1 MKSGITRRL
10 IAYFVGVILLF
21 AIILSSMFILMFRNQ
36 TIANVQNQILLD
48 ARDLAVLTAEPGV
61 TNTQILNRFNNLD
74 SFLTDAQLWIVTP
87 DGKIWA
93 RSMGGGMG
101 MGMHNNT
108 GSLPK
113 GIRDVVNSVLAG
125 NERNAENF
133 SDVFRFRTLTVGVP
147 VYDANRQ
154 VIAAILISASAS
166 MVQGTANMGIRILL
180 MSTGIGI
187 VIAILAG
194 YFLSKRFI
202 KPVLEMDKAV
212 SLIADGNYQTRIATK
227 SNDEIGALGQKLN
240 ILSGRLDDASR
251 QSANLE
257 KMRQSFIADITHELR
272 TPVTVLRGYA
282 EGLSDG
288 IYPQDYN
295 LQDISQQMI
304 RETTGMQRLIGDLL
318 ELSRLEDPDFKLVKS
333 DVEFHDILNDVLRGT
348 HQRAEVLGIKLTT
361 DIDEGQWTIKG
372 DYDRLRMML
381 NAVLDNALKFTP
393 KGKNIHVSAKQEA
406 KMLVISISDEGA
418 GMTQERQDQLFKR
431 YQRVKDQNNPQGSGL
446 GLAIASNIASRHRI
460 KIDVI
465 SQENQ
470 GSTFDFIIPIME

>member
-21 AIILSSMFILMFRNQ
+21 AIILSGMFVMMFRNQ
-36 TIANVQNQILLD
+36 TVSNVSEQILVN
-48 ARDLAVLTAEPGV
+48 ARDLAQMTGEPGM
-61 TNTQILNRFNNLD
+61 TNTQVLDRFNHLD
-74 SFLTDAQLWIVTP
+74 TFLHDAQLWIVTP

-101 MGMHNNT
+101 MGMGMHNNIL
-108 GSLPK
+108 SLPSNV
-113 GIRDVVNSVLAG
+113 RDVVNSVLAG

-147 VYDANRQ
+147 VYNANHD
-154 VIAAILISASAS
+154 VIAALLISASAS
-166 MVQGTANMGIRILL
+166 MIQSTADMGIRILF
-180 MSTGIGI
+180 MSTLVGII
-187 VIAILAG
+187 IAVLAG

-202 KPVLEMDKAV
+202 KPVLTMDKAV
-212 SLIADGNYQTRIATK
+212 KEMADGNYAIHIEKK
-227 SNDEIGALGQKLN
+227 SNDEIGELGQKLN
-240 ILSGRLDDASR
+240 VLGGRLEDAAR

-257 KMRQSFIADITHELR
+257 KMRQNFIADITHELR

-288 IYPQDYN
+288 IYPKDYSME
-295 LQDISQQMI
+295 DISRQMI

-318 ELSRLEDPDFKLVKS
+318 ELSRLEDPDFKLVLS
-333 DVEFHDILNDVLRGT
+333 DVELHDILYDVLRGSEE
-348 HQRAEVLGIKLTT
+348 RAKKNNLNIVS
-361 DIDEGQWTIKG
+361 DIEEGVWKFKG

-393 KGKNIHVSAKQEA
+393 SGKSIHVSAKKE
-406 KMLVISISDEGA
+406 KDKLVIAIKDEGP
-418 GMTQERQDQLFKR
+418 GMSQERQDQLFKR
-431 YQRVKDQNNPQGSGL
+431 YQRIKDPNNVQGSGL
-446 GLAIASNIASRHRI
+446 GLAIAANIANRHKI
-460 KIDVI
+460 KIDVV

-470 GSTFDFIIPIME
+470 GSTFLFTIQL

>member
-21 AIILSSMFILMFRNQ
+21 AIILSGMFVMMFRNQ
-36 TIANVQNQILLD
+36 TVANVKNQILSD
-48 ARDLAVLTAEPGV
+48 ARDLATLTAEPGV
-61 TNTQILNRFNNLD
+61 TNTEVLKQFNNLD
-74 SFLTDAQLWIVTP
+74 SFLSDAQLWIVTP

-101 MGMHNNT
+101 MGMHNNVGT
-108 GSLPK
+108 LPK
-113 GIRDVVNSVLAG
+113 SVKDVVNSVLAG
-125 NERNAENF
+125 NEKNSENF
-133 SDVFRFRTLTVGVP
+133 SDVFRYRTLTVGVP
-147 VYDANRQ
+147 VYNLNHE

-166 MVQGTANMGIRILL
+166 MVQGTANMGIRILF
-180 MSTGIGI
+180 MSTIVGII
-187 VIAILAG
+187 IAVLAG

-202 KPVLEMDKAV
+202 KPVLVMDKAV
-212 SLIADGNYQTRIATK
+212 SSMADGNYATRIDAK
-227 SNDEIGALGQKLN
+227 GNDEIGELGQKLN
-240 ILSGRLDDASR
+240 VLSGRLEDASR

-288 IYPQDYN
+288 IYPKDYN
-295 LQDISQQMI
+295 LQDVSQQMI

-318 ELSRLEDPDFKLVKS
+318 ELSRLEDPDFKLVLS
-333 DVEFHDILNDVLRGT
+333 EVEFHDILNDVLRGST
-348 HQRAEVLGIKLTT
+348 QRAQLNGINLTT
-361 DIDEGQWTIKG
+361 DIEEGLWKFKG

-393 KGKNIHVSAKQEA
+393 QGKNIHVCAKKEGNR
-406 KMLVISISDEGA
+406 LIISISDEGA

-431 YQRVKDQNNPQGSGL
+431 YQRIKDPNNPQGSGL
-446 GLAIASNIASRHRI
+446 GLAIAANIATRHNI
-460 KIDVI
+460 KIEVD

-470 GSTFDFIIPIME
+470 GSTFKFIIPSAG

>member
-21 AIILSSMFILMFRNQ
+21 AIILSAMFVMMFRNQ
-36 TIANVQNQILLD
+36 TAANVQDQILAN
-48 ARDLAVLTAEPGV
+48 ARELATLTAQSGV
-61 TNTQILNRFNNLD
+61 TNADVLDHFNKLD
-74 SFLTDAQLWIVTP
+74 NYLADAQLWVVTP

-101 MGMHNNT
+101 MGMHNNVGT
-108 GSLPK
+108 LPN
-113 GIRDVVNSVLAG
+113 GVRDVVNSVLAG
-125 NERNAENF
+125 NEKTKENF

-147 VYDANRQ
+147 VYNANHE

-166 MVQGTANMGIRILL
+166 MIQNSANMGIRILF
-180 MSTGIGI
+180 MSAGIGI
-187 VIAILAG
+187 IIAILAG

-202 KPVLEMDKAV
+202 KPVLVMDKAV
-212 SLIADGNYQTRIATK
+212 SSMADGNYATRISAK
-227 SNDEIGALGQKLN
+227 GNDEIGELGQKLN
-240 ILSGRLDDASR
+240 ILSRRLEDASR

-257 KMRQSFIADITHELR
+257 KMRQNFIADITHELR

-288 IYPQDYN
+288 IYPTDYS
-295 LQDISQQMI
+295 LEDISQQMI

-318 ELSRLEDPDFKLVKS
+318 ELSRLEDPDFKLVLS
-333 DVEFHDILNDVLRGT
+333 DVEFHDILNDVLRGST
-348 HQRAEVLGIKLTT
+348 QRADINGIHLLTQ
-361 DIDEGQWTIKG
+361 IDEGLWKFKG

-393 KGKNIHVSAKQEA
+393 QGKNIHVGAQKEGNR
-406 KMLVISISDEGA
+406 LIVSISDEGA
-418 GMTQERQDQLFKR
+418 GMTQERQEQLFKR
-431 YQRVKDQNNPQGSGL
+431 YQRIKDPNNPQGSGL
-446 GLAIASNIASRHRI
+446 GLAIAANIASRHNI
-460 KIDVI
+460 QIEVN

-470 GSTFDFIIPIME
+470 GSTFKFIIPLAG

>member
-21 AIILSSMFILMFRNQ
+21 AIILSGMFILMFRNQ

-108 GSLPK
+108 SSLPK

-166 MVQGTANMGIRILL
+166 MVQGTANMGIRILF

-212 SLIADGNYQTRIATK
+212 SLIADGNYQTRIETK

-288 IYPQDYN
+288 IYPQDFN

-348 HQRAEVLGIKLTT
+348 YQRAEVLGIKLTT
-361 DIDEGQWTIKG
+361 DIDEGQWTFKG